1 MDLDEQGRVVETA
14 YQEGE
19 TLTFSDRM
27 FTWEVLDAAAGQY
40 VVGFIIEDLD
50 GNMQAVFQPITVQ

>member
-1 MDLDEQGRVVETA
+1 MTRGQVAQTVR
-14 YQEGE
+14 QEGK

-50 GNMQAVFQPITVQ
+50 GNSQVAFQPVTVQ